1 MPLIKKVFI
10 WLLTIVLFLTIT
22 IFIYGYF
29 QLKDRHP
36 DYHIDLSV
44 KSGSPSDFK
53 VGFSAQSITPEIID
67 TWTDVNG
74 DAKFKEEDGDTYQDN
89 NNNGQ
94 FDAYWIAGFSNKRAA
109 NGINDKLWARTMVID
124 DGISRIAI
132 VAIDAIG
139 FGNDD
144 VITAKKLIPEDAG
157 ITYSIITSSHTHES
171 PDLLGLW
178 GASEFESGINL
189 EYMNLVRAQ
198 IAKSVVDAC
207 KNLRPAKLKIAQD
220 LSGALPML
228 ADTRKPEV
236 YDEGL
241 RLIQAVDTEI
251 DTTLGTLLSW
261 ANHPETLWSDNLLIT
276 SDFPHYFRDGI
287 ENGVFDDD
295 SLVVEGLGGIAVY
308 VNGAIGGLMTT
319 HRTTPIYHPFTNEE
333 LLEPTF
339 AKAEAQGKELAL
351 LSLVAL
357 DSSQDWIE
365 KSSIALEAKSIAL
378 PLDNPLFRLAAFLGV
393 LDRGMVGWMKMR
405 SEVAAWTLGP
415 LSFIHMPGEIYPE
428 IINGGVDAPEGQD
441 FKIQPQEI
449 PPLREVMPGKYKFV
463 VGLSNDMIGYIV
475 PKSQWDKESPYTYGE
490 EDAPYG
496 EINSVGPEAA
506 PILHKEVMNLLKR
519 LEENG
524 N

>member
-1 MPLIKKVFI
+1 MTRLKKVFLWFI
-10 WLLTIVLFLTIT
+10 TIVLFLAISL
-22 IFIYGYF
+22 FLYGYF

-36 DYHIDLSV
+36 DYHVDLSI
-44 KSGSPSDFK
+44 KSGTPGDLK
-53 VGFSAQSITPEIID
+53 LGFSAQSITPEIID

-74 DAKFKEEDGDTYQDN
+74 DAQYKEEDGDTYQDN

-94 FDAYWIAGFSNKRAA
+94 FDAYWIAGFSHKRAA

-124 DGISRIAI
+124 DGATRIAI

-144 VITAKKLIPEDAG
+144 VIAAKKLIPKESG

-178 GASEFESGINL
+178 GESNFKSGINPD
-189 EYMNLVRAQ
+189 YMELVRTQ
-198 IAKSVVDAC
+198 IAKSVAEAV
-207 KNLRPAKLKIAQD
+207 KNLRPAKLKVAQD

-228 ADTRKPEV
+228 GDTRQPEV

-241 RLIQAVDTEI
+241 RLIQAVDLEA

-261 ANHPETLWSDNLLIT
+261 ANHPETVWSDNLLIT

-287 ENGVFDDD
+287 ENGVYDGD
-295 SLVVEGLGGIAVY
+295 SLVAKGLGGIAVY

-319 HRTTPIYHPFTNEE
+319 HPSTPIHHPFTEEE

-339 AKAEAQGKELAL
+339 AKVEAQGKELAL
-351 LSLVAL
+351 LSLAAL
-357 DSSQDWIE
+357 DSSQHWIAQ
-365 KSSIALEAKSIAL
+365 SSIALEAKSIAL

-405 SEVAAWTLGP
+405 SEVAAWTMGP
-415 LSFIHMPGEIYPE
+415 ISFIHMPGEIYPE
-428 IINGGVDAPEGQD
+428 IINGGVEAPEGQD
-441 FKIQPQEI
+441 FSIQPQEI
-449 PPLREVMPGKYKFV
+449 PPLREVMPGDFKFV

-475 PKSQWDKESPYTYGE
+475 PKSQWDKAAPFTYGD
-490 EDAPYG
+490 EDGPYG
-496 EINSVGPEAA
+496 EINSVGPETA
-506 PILHKEVMNLLKR
+506 PILHREVMNLLSR
-519 LEENG
+519 LDENA